1 MFITRKFNPK
11 TRKNRFYDTRT
22 RKRISMDHLN
32 RIYIPPAYTGV
43 KISSNPD
50 SKVLATGFDTMG
62 RKQYIYNKAFTEEQS
77 VLKFSDLK
85 TFGKKIKR
93 IRADV
98 WNTIMRYIKSGKSLD
113 ILLSQK
119 FQVALVIYLVDKCNF
134 RIGNSKYKHLYNSY
148 GITTINSEHI
158 SPINNGSSLEIRFNG
173 KKGVENIAIVCN
185 KYVNSIL
192 RDLKR
197 VNCNREYLFSFIDS
211 NREINRITE
220 RHINNF
226 LKTYNSS
233 ITVKMFRTWAANFS
247 LLKELIKMGAP
258 DCQKQTK
265 KNIRVAIEKSA
276 KNLHHTSGVS
286 KKSYMNN
293 EILELY
299 EKNPMAFFAILRRYR
314 TPSGRL
320 PDTDTIFYR
329 LLEDI
334 NY

>member
-11 TRKNRFYDTRT
+11 TRKNTFYDTRT
-22 RKRISMDHLN
+22 RKRIALDHLN
-32 RIYIPPAYTGV
+32 RIYIPPAYKDV
-43 KISSNPD
+43 RISGNPN
-50 SKVLATGFDTMG
+50 SKVMATGFDTMG
-62 RKQYIYNKAFTEEQS
+62 RKQYIYNKAYTEEQS

-85 TFGKKIKR
+85 IFGKKIKK
-93 IRADV
+93 IRNDV
-98 WNTIMRYIKSGKSLD
+98 WKTLLKYNSRSGKSLD
-113 ILLSQK
+113 LLLSQK

-148 GITTINSEHI
+148 GITTINSNHI
-158 SPINNGSSLEIRFNG
+158 EPVGSGLEIRFNG
-173 KKGVENIAIVCN
+173 KKGVENMALVCN
-185 KYVNSIL
+185 KHVNTIL

-197 VNCNREYLFSFIDS
+197 VNCNREYLFSFVDS

-226 LKTYNSS
+226 LKEYNPS

-314 TPSGRL
+314 NPSGRL